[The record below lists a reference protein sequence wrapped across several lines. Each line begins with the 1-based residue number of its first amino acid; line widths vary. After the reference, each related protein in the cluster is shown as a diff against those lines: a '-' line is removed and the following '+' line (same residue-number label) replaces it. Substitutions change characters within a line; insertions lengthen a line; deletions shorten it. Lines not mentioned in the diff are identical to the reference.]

1 MNVTSNMPTAIYDSI
16 FFLFNKFRPSLKD
29 SN

>member
-16 FFLFNKFRPSLKD
+16 FFSFNKLRPYDKGQ
-29 SN
+29 